1 MDAGFEAPDG
11 KMHPVLHL
19 LYHESA
25 HGGICRTMNV
35 GLYRQISRQ
44 GLFHPQR
51 LRYLRC
57 RDPVCPR
64 LCRTEKI
71 ISFLHSCYGSTY
83 ATASLSACYAGGN
96 QRMHL
101 TLPDIRYFRY
111 FYKEEDLPQ
120 EYPYMRE
127 IEQAFE
133 SDFPAEKAAVLVEPI
148 QGDGGLGR
156 PPRRSSARWIISAKR
171 TGFC

>member
-1 MDAGFEAPDG
+1 
-11 KMHPVLHL
+11 
-19 LYHESA
+19 
-25 HGGICRTMNV
+25 
-35 GLYRQISRQ
+35 
-44 GLFHPQR
+44 
-51 LRYLRC
+51 
-57 RDPVCPR
+57 
-64 LCRTEKI
+64 
-71 ISFLHSCYGSTY
+71 
-83 ATASLSACYAGGN
+83 
-96 QRMHL
+96 MHL